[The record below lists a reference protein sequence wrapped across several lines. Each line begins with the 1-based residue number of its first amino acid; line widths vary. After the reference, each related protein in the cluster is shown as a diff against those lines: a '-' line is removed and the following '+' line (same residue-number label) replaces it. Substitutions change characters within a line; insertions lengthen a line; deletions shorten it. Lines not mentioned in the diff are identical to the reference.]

1 MEKICE
7 FCTAFRPVVY
17 CKADAAHLCLSCDA
31 KVHSANALSNR
42 HFRTLLCDS
51 CSGNPAYI
59 QCLNHRMFMCHGC
72 DRSLHGTSSQHQKR
86 AINSYTGCP
95 SAKDFVAMWGFEL
108 NELEN
113 SGILGRSFSSS
124 SGATNPGVENS
135 DISGKSSPQIGG
147 VSVTSKTNFAISVS
161 SADSEM
167 GSSSQTSQVSRISD
181 FQAIFLNRSF
191 SDFIVQIKYL
201 R

>member
-1 MEKICE
+1 
-7 FCTAFRPVVY
+7 
-17 CKADAAHLCLSCDA
+17 
-31 KVHSANALSNR
+31 
-42 HFRTLLCDS
+42 
-51 CSGNPAYI
+51 
-59 QCLNHRMFMCHGC
+59 
-72 DRSLHGTSSQHQKR
+72 
-86 AINSYTGCP
+86 
-95 SAKDFVAMWGFEL
+95 MWGFEL

-181 FQAIFLNRSF
+181 FKQFYRTEVF
-191 SDFIVQIKYL
+191 QISLSK
-201 R
+201 

>member
-1 MEKICE
+1 
-7 FCTAFRPVVY
+7 
-17 CKADAAHLCLSCDA
+17 
-31 KVHSANALSNR
+31 
-42 HFRTLLCDS
+42 
-51 CSGNPAYI
+51 
-59 QCLNHRMFMCHGC
+59 
-72 DRSLHGTSSQHQKR
+72 
-86 AINSYTGCP
+86 
-95 SAKDFVAMWGFEL
+95 MWGFEL

-113 SGILGRSFSSS
+113 SGILGMSFSSS

-147 VSVTSKTNFAISVS
+147 VSITAKTNFANSAS

-181 FQAIFLNRSF
+181 FQVIFLNISF

-201 R
+201 RWNHY